1 MVDKVK
7 MVSNLFISA
16 PFIKCP
22 KCTNKTFGVL
32 SIEDNQYTR
41 KCKKCL
47 YPQQEEPD
55 VIYALPELNKKII
68 YIDQNAISDMM
79 KSLNP
84 EAEAFKQGRI
94 DNFWKEL
101 FIKLD
106 KLRKMQLIVCP
117 ASFAHF
123 KETKISN
130 FPERLKRD
138 QKELYEHLACGIR
151 FRLFREIKAIQICE
165 HAKNWLS
172 ACHGKKI
179 NTAAHSVIKGVINV
193 WQEKNCSLK
202 NIEYNE
208 VSIALYKERRRIVC
222 DKLRSTFSRWKAEK
236 NRDFA
241 YWYNEESMSFGSNI
255 IWSFRNCIKEIAE
268 EKFPFGFLMFEA
280 LEKPEIR
287 FFIMIQNEFRHSGV
301 EEKELYSKVEEY
313 LTSPYIKDIP
323 FNKISSMMW
332 AALARRAAH
341 QGRKR
346 TPDEGFGED
355 IEFISV
361 LLPYCDAMFID
372 KECHSFLMEKP
383 LVDELKFGS
392 KIFSQRNRNEF
403 MFYLDKIEKSASK
416 DHMTKVYEVYGKDG
430 IKANTDIFME
440 TI

>member
-1 MVDKVK
+1 
-7 MVSNLFISA
+7 MVSNLFISS

-22 KCTNKTFGVL
+22 KCGNKTFGVL

-55 VIYALPELNKKII
+55 VICALPELHKRII

-79 KSLNP
+79 KSINP
-84 EAEAFKQGRI
+84 KTEAFKQRRI
-94 DNFWKEL
+94 DNYWKEL

-106 KLRKMQLIVCP
+106 RLRKMQLIVCP

-130 FPERLKRD
+130 FPERLKGD
-138 QKELYEHLACGIR
+138 QKKLYEHLACGIK
-151 FRLFREIKAIQICE
+151 FRLFKEIKAIQICE
-165 HAKNWLS
+165 HAKNWIS
-172 ACHGKKI
+172 ECHEKKVNI
-179 NTAAHSVIKGVINV
+179 NAYSVIQGVINV

-208 VSIALYKERRRIVC
+208 VSIALYKERRKIVW
-222 DKLRSTFSRWKAEK
+222 DKLRRIFSRWKVEK
-236 NRDFA
+236 NRDFI
-241 YWYNEESMSFGSNI
+241 YWYYEEIMSFGSNI
-255 IWSFRNCIKEIAE
+255 IWSFRNCIKEMAE
-268 EKFPFGFLMFEA
+268 NKYPNEFLMVEA

-287 FFIMIQNEFRHSGV
+287 YFLMIQNEFRQSGV
-301 EEKELYSKVEEY
+301 EEKELCSKVEEY

-332 AALARRAAH
+332 AALASRVAH

-346 TPDEGFGED
+346 APDEGLGED

-361 LLPYCDAMFID
+361 LFPYCDVMFID

-383 LVDELKFGS
+383 LVDEIKFGT
-392 KIFSQRNRNEF
+392 KIFSQRNRNDF
-403 MFYLDKIEKSASK
+403 MLYLDGIEKFASK
-416 DHMTKVYEVYGKDG
+416 EHMRKVHEVYGKDG
-430 IKANTDIFME
+430 IKANTDIFVE